1 MIFLI
6 FVFVFHIFLVF
17 VGFLKV
23 LSILFRILSFSLD
36 SGLIQT
42 WVRFDRISSDMLLWG
57 PSI

>member
-6 FVFVFHIFLVF
+6 FVFVFYNLLVF

-23 LSILFRILSFSLD
+23 LDVLFGLFSFSLD
-36 SGLIQT
+36 SGLVQT
-42 WVRFDRISSDMLLWG
+42 WMRFDRISTDMLHWG